1 MIKHPSDE
9 KAERDLMQLYATR
22 EELVNGM
29 KFAPPDRLAEGQA
42 LLRQIDAE
50 IEMREEIEADI
61 QKSVTNLDAALQN
74 RREKTLDMLHA

>member
-1 MIKHPSDE
+1 
-9 KAERDLMQLYATR
+9 
-22 EELVNGM
+22 M